1 VALLVSLG
9 SREEY
14 ALKEAN
20 SADLAYLAANCF
32 KLKALLYFKTY

>member
-9 SREEY
+9 LREEY

-20 SADLAYLAANCF
+20 SANLADDFF
-32 KLKALLYFKTY
+32 KLKALLYPKIH

>member
-1 VALLVSLG
+1 VALLISFS

-20 SADLAYLAANCF
+20 SADLADNYF
-32 KLKALLYFKTY
+32 TLKALLYFKIY